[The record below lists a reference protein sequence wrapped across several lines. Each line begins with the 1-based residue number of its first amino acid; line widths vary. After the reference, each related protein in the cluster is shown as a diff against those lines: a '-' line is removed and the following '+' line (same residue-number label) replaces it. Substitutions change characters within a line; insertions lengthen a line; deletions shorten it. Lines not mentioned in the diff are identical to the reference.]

1 MSKTQKTEVKKY
13 TLSVPVDV
21 YQEAKVNATIKD
33 MFYQD
38 YIIEAIKEK
47 NQREREKENGNR

>member
-1 MSKTQKTEVKKY
+1 MSKTKKTEVKKY